1 MANMM
6 ANDARLKGTHSR
18 MNDDAMA
25 PLFPDI
31 HPAERHRFLA
41 ARDGNVEQAVEMLQS
56 HLVWRSALALALANL
71 KEPPPLIGSTLCA
84 IGLTALIAR
93 PPATTHYA

>member
-1 MANMM
+1 MAEARWYPLSPQVFCPVAGPHPRQQQP
-6 ANDARLKGTHSR
+6 ANTL

-71 KEPPPLIGSTLCA
+71 KEPPLLIGSTLCA
-84 IGLTALIAR
+84 IG
-93 PPATTHYA
+93 

>member
-1 MANMM
+1 
-6 ANDARLKGTHSR
+6 

-71 KEPPPLIGSTLCA
+71 KEPPLLIGSTLCA
-84 IGLTALIAR
+84 IGLIARPLATTTLITR